1 MTAAEMKLNFLILYD
16 KVTNFAAP
24 GYEDFEIATFLNKA
38 QLQYVKRTY
47 NYKGNKYQEGF
58 EETEK
63 RRKDLAELVRN
74 AELTSS
80 AISSSQVGVSP
91 NGTFYD
97 LPLDLLYALR
107 EEATIISDD
116 KCVNGNRISVKPV
129 THDEYNINIKNPFK
143 KPDPT
148 TVWRLDF
155 SREIPQIGQ
164 PQRHEIVTGDSYTI
178 DTYYVRYLKVPRDIV
193 ISTTLPIDCELQG
206 PTHPEIIDI
215 AVRIATGITD
225 PQTYQIKVKEEQ
237 VTE

>member
-38 QLQYVKRTY
+38 QLQYTKRTY

-80 AISSSQVGVSP
+80 AISSDQTGVSP

-107 EEATIISDD
+107 EEATISSSDH
-116 KCVNGNRISVKPV
+116 CVDGNRISVKPV

-155 SREIPQIGQ
+155 SREIPQIGE
-164 PQRHEIVTGDSYTI
+164 PMRHELITGDSYTI
-178 DTYYVRYLKVPRDIV
+178 STYHMRYLKVPRDIV
-193 ISTTLPIDCELQG
+193 IDDTSPVNCELQG
-206 PTHPEIIDI
+206 SIHPEILDI
-215 AVRIATGITD
+215 AVRIAAGITD
-225 PQTYQIKVKEEQ
+225 PQTYQIKVNEEK
-237 VTE
+237 VAE